1 MKTGTLIIIV
11 LISILAGMMIF
22 GSFKT
27 GNVIK
32 EDANANSFKGV
43 ITNMKLEPQKID
55 GKGVYDKSCNMIGS
69 GLTQCDAGI
78 QTEKGLLNFNYKHN
92 MAIQPCIAEGD
103 NLQVEILEGGEAIV
117 TRV

>member
-1 MKTGTLIIIV
+1 MKTKTIFIV
-11 LISILAGMMIF
+11 LGILLVGMMII

-32 EDANANSFKGV
+32 EDADKNSFKGV
-43 ITNMKLEPQKID
+43 ITNMKLEPQTLE
-55 GKGVYDKSCNMIGS
+55 GKGVYDKSCNMIGD

-92 MAIQPCIAEGD
+92 MDLQPCIAEGD
-103 NLQVEILEGGEAIV
+103 NLKVEILEGGKVIV
-117 TRV
+117 TRI